1 MALSWGSSLCHQE
14 RGQWLWLCCALMA
27 SCPALPWAEAT
38 PAGSEG
44 SPDSGWSWGPIPTY
58 YWAPPP
64 GVGGAPRWPQHRP
77 ITRDILGDQLLSR
90 GEHLVLN
97 PFEVPRCPRF
107 SKEKS
112 QEQDRGG
119 SRAPRA
125 PRAWRCFLSPSCGRI
140 SLLATVTQRGRSF
153 QTSTGPA
160 GDIGQDCG
168 AAPRTRT
175 RSMHRRGAAGPREPR
190 VRLAPGTPP
199 APGPR
204 RLRDKPEGQSGTA
217 AARRL
222 VPGGPG
228 CSGSEDMCLS
238 LPRPLVPAICK
249 QLCQI
254 RGGHI

>member
-27 SCPALPWAEAT
+27 SCPASPWAEAT

-64 GVGGAPRWPQHRP
+64 GMGGAPRWPQHRP
-77 ITRDILGDQLLSR
+77 ITRDVLGDQLLSR

-125 PRAWRCFLSPSCGRI
+125 PRAPRAWRRFLSPSCGRI
-140 SLLATVTQRGRSF
+140 SLQEGRPLSPSEGEASRHPRGQSGTSAGTVEQPRVPGRGVC
-153 QTSTGPA
+153 TG
-160 GDIGQDCG
+160 
-168 AAPRTRT
+168 
-175 RSMHRRGAAGPREPR
+175 EVPR

-199 APGPR
+199 ALGQTGGAVGHCCCPPAGPR
-204 RLRDKPEGQSGTA
+204 WSWLLR
-217 AARRL
+217 
-222 VPGGPG
+222 V
-228 CSGSEDMCLS
+228 
-238 LPRPLVPAICK
+238 
-249 QLCQI
+249 
-254 RGGHI
+254 